1 VVTVHAVG
9 SMHGDAGM
17 CTARLPGQREDV
29 AVAPDPDVLVVG
41 GGPAGRALAAATAQR
56 GLRTVLL
63 DPAPDAPWRATYGC
77 WADELPAELPAAVV
91 AARAIGRAIALSEHR
106 LGWDYTVL
114 DTPALRAHVDGE
126 LHRGGGQVLA
136 GRVVGRTGPG
146 TVELADGRTLR
157 AGVVVDAGGHRQP
170 LLRRLPVGAQRDP
183 RQPRRGNPPHRPAAE
198 QTAAGVVVDTA
209 AAAPLVRPGEALFMD
224 WRADHGEDGWPTFL
238 YGIPLG
244 EGAVLLEETSL
255 ARRPG
260 LPLPVLRRRLR
271 ARLAR
276 HGIAPPP
283 DAATETV
290 RFPVDSPRHR
300 APGVL
305 GFGAA
310 APLVH
315 PATGFSVA
323 TALRLAPAV
332 ADAIAAHLPAG
343 PVRALAAARAV
354 VWPRAV
360 PPVHRFRR
368 VGLEALLRMPPAE
381 VPGFFE
387 VFFALPEHDR
397 WAYLTARSDLRATAA
412 TMCALF
418 RRADGRLRRRLV
430 VPALMPPARPAAP
443 MS

>member
-1 VVTVHAVG
+1 
-9 SMHGDAGM
+9 
-17 CTARLPGQREDV
+17 
-29 AVAPDPDVLVVG
+29 VAPDPDVLVVG

-77 WADELPAELPAAVV
+77 WADELPAELPGAVV
-91 AARAIGRAIALSEHR
+91 AARAPGRAIALSEHR

-126 LHRGGGQVLA
+126 LHRWGGQVLA
-136 GRVVGRTGPG
+136 GRVVGRAGPG
-146 TVELADGRTLR
+146 TVGLADGRVLR

-170 LLRRLPVGAQRDP
+170 LRRRLPVRPQRDS
-183 RQPRRGNPPHRPAAE
+183 RRGNSPRRAAAE
-198 QTAAGVVVDTA
+198 QTAAGVVVDATA
-209 AAAPLVRPGEALFMD
+209 ATPLVRPGEALFMD
-224 WRADHGEDGWPTFL
+224 WRPDHGEDGWPTFL

-244 EGAVLLEETSL
+244 GNAVLLEETSL

-271 ARLAR
+271 TRLAR

-283 DAATETV
+283 DATTETV
-290 RFPVDSPRHR
+290 RFPLDSPRHR

-315 PATGFSVA
+315 PASGFSVA
-323 TALRLAPAV
+323 TALRLAPSV

-354 VWPRAV
+354 VWPRGAGA
-360 PPVHRFRR
+360 VHRFRR

-387 VFFALPEHDR
+387 VFFALPERHR
-397 WAYLTARSDLRATAA
+397 WTYLTGRDDLGATVSA
-412 TMCALF
+412 MNALF
-418 RRADGRLRRRLV
+418 GRAGWGLRGRLV
-430 VPALMPPARPAAP
+430 GPALRPGLRKNDP
-443 MS
+443 VGTP